1 MFILCS
7 KSDNSLKKSKMFQ
20 MDKNFQIVFVED
32 IIKNFKKISIK
43 SDDVFYFLCTSK
55 INKKVLNLLEQKNC
69 KVLNKTAIQKNLNKY
84 DIQQKLFCAEI
95 PVPEIIEQSS
105 ITKND
110 FPCFC
115 KSKNH
120 GEFIAEFYTPKTL
133 EIFAKKFNINDYYF
147 EKPVKYDYIEK
158 LYYVCGEVCFDD
170 NSKLKQ
176 NEKNCKKL
184 QNILK
189 NIAKTLQFDIFSAE
203 FFVTKNNIVLFDV
216 NPNTGLFGSSHAR
229 KQLLRTN

>member
-20 MDKNFQIVFVED
+20 TDNNFKIIFVED
-32 IIKNFKKISIK
+32 IVKNFKKISIK
-43 SDDVFYFLCTSK
+43 SDDVFYFLCTDK
-55 INKKVLNLLEQKNC
+55 LNKKVLHLLEQKNC
-69 KVLNKTAIQKNLNKY
+69 KILNKNAVLQSLNKY
-84 DIQQKLFCAEI
+84 DIQQKLFCANI
-95 PVPEIIEQSS
+95 PVPKIIELSN
-105 ITKND
+105 ITKSN

-120 GEFIAEFYTPKTL
+120 AGFIAKFYTPKTL
-133 EIFAKKFNINDYYF
+133 EVFAKKFNTNDYYF
-147 EKPVKYDYIEK
+147 EKPVEYDFIEK
-158 LYYVCGEVCFDD
+158 VYYVGGKVCFDD

-176 NEKNCKKL
+176 NEKICKKL

-189 NIAKTLQFDIFSAE
+189 NVAKTLQFDIFSAE
-203 FFVTKNNIVLFDV
+203 FFITSNNIVLFDV

-229 KQLLRTN
+229 KQLLHAN